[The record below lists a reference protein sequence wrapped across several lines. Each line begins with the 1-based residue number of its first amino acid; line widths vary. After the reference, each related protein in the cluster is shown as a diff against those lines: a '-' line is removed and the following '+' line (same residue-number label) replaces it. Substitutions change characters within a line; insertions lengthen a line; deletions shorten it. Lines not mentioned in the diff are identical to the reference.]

1 MLKKMTQVFQVVA
14 IAALAYCAARWYAF
28 AEPGALPALEENRF
42 EPKAVARNDPVL
54 DSQSSF
60 AEYSRIFSQ
69 REIFVMPY
77 AKEPPGSKAR
87 AVEPPAAPKADLVN
101 FRLRGIVLDQHPQA
115 LVEDL
120 AQKETL
126 FLSPGEPMGE
136 GILREVREDRVIVV
150 VHDSS
155 LELLLED

>member
-77 AKEPPGSKAR
+77 AKEA
-87 AVEPPAAPKADLVN
+87 PA
-101 FRLRGIVLDQHPQA
+101 
-115 LVEDL
+115 
-120 AQKETL
+120 
-126 FLSPGEPMGE
+126 
-136 GILREVREDRVIVV
+136 
-150 VHDSS
+150 
-155 LELLLED
+155 